1 MTIQKLN
8 EDTKFILK
16 ENVEKVFSNIKEAAT
31 HRNNTDKPVTLLAA
45 TKTVPAEVI
54 NYVTQELGIKNIGE
68 NRVQELLEK
77 YESLNLEG
85 VKLHFIGKL
94 QTNKVKYIIDKVD
107 MIHSLDS
114 IKLAKEID
122 SRAKKIGKVMDVLV
136 EVNSGREENKSGIFP
151 EEVPHFLSEL
161 TQFSNI
167 RVKGFMTI
175 APVCSEKEDYR
186 KYFRETYSIFI
197 DNSQNKLHNID
208 MDTIS
213 MGMTDSYVVAIEEG
227 SDIVRIGSAI
237 FGSRYN

>member
-1 MTIQKLN
+1 MTIQELN
-8 EDTKFILK
+8 NETKEILK
-16 ENVEKVFSNIKEAAT
+16 CNVKNTLSNITEKQ
-31 HRNNTDKPVTLLAA
+31 RSSSFNQNVTLLAA

-68 NRVQELLEK
+68 NRVQELIDK
-77 YESLNLEG
+77 YDALNLDG

-122 SRAKKIGKVMDVLV
+122 SRAKK
-136 EVNSGREENKSGIFP
+136 SGREENKSGIYP
-151 EEVPHFLSEL
+151 EEVPDFLTKLDE
-161 TQFSNI
+161 FSNI

-175 APVCSEKEDYR
+175 APVCVEKEEYR

-197 DNSQNKLHNID
+197 DNLQNKHHNID
-208 MDTIS
+208 VEVLS
-213 MGMTDSYVVAIEEG
+213 MGMTDSYTVAIEEG
-227 SDIVRIGSAI
+227 SSVVRIGSAI